1 MNINKK
7 VCIILIVLGI
17 FLLILILTND
27 NNDDGDELL
36 YLEDFLSEKEYQEIL
51 SLDTDKN
58 KFKNENFRFIKPLK
72 KDNITYEIF
81 YSNKIINELK
91 DKLNNNN
98 IKSCDFP
105 IEHRIYPVGSEG
117 MQWHS
122 DTLMYDKPQYEAIY
136 TIRNNSDSFTG
147 WIDGKDEYQK
157 LWTKPNSLLVVK
169 AQGYKH
175 HVTPPISGER
185 EILKLIYTQSDK
197 INKNY
202 TDEMERFNKIY

>member
-1 MNINKK
+1 MERK
-7 VCIILIVLGI
+7 VILIFITFFVI
-17 FLLILILTND
+17 FLLFGVLESGFDD
-27 NNDDGDELL
+27 NVIYIPNFLPNKDYQKLL
-36 YLEDFLSEKEYQEIL
+36 SLSTDKRKFIFEDFRYVKPIKDRSIL
-51 SLDTDKN
+51 N
-58 KFKNENFRFIKPLK
+58 
-72 KDNITYEIF
+72 IF
-81 YSNKIINELK
+81 YSSKIINSVRQI
-91 DKLNNNN
+91 LNNENI
-98 IKSCDFP
+98 IKSDFP